1 MVRSIPLKSLGS
13 VKSPRV
19 PQFEQTMSVVD
30 ECGLTFLHVFPYS
43 PRPGT
48 PAARMPQVPRPEV
61 KRRAARLREK
71 GAGILA
77 RWLASHQDTEME
89 FYVEC
94 NAVCRTAQ
102 FTEAHVSGLEGADPG
117 SAVRARVVGHDGRR
131 LLAEAS
137 A

>member
-1 MVRSIPLKSLGS
+1 MAALAEEPELLQALARALRKQPKAQM
-13 VKSPRV
+13 PA
-19 PQFEQTMSVVD
+19 
-30 ECGLTFLHVFPYS
+30 GLTFLHVFPYS

-77 RWLASHQDTEME
+77 RWLAWHQDTEME